1 MSGKLAIFFLVA
13 IALAFIGSAA
23 AQFIVYPSAPVVTS
37 YYNPYGYTYPLT
49 YNYRFGAYPYLL
61 RR

>member
-1 MSGKLAIFFLVA
+1 MLLLVA
-13 IALAFIGSAA
+13 VALACIGSAVS
-23 AQFIVYPSAPVVTS
+23 QVLVYPAATS

-49 YNYRFGAYPYLL
+49 YNYRFGAYPAGVQYLL

>member
-1 MSGKLAIFFLVA
+1 MAGKLVIFFLVA
-13 IALAFIGSAA
+13 VALACIGSAA
-23 AQFIVYPSAPVVTS
+23 AQILYPVAPVVTS
-37 YYNPYGYTYPLT
+37 YYHPYGYTYPLT